1 MSQHQQ
7 LPDSEGLQVNTDSE
21 QAAKA
26 PEVAPGYDNG
36 SYYIPPGYHH
46 PQQPSSDGARIPF
59 GLGVWTFAALVA
71 LCTAIVVGAG
81 VGGGLGAALANKSSD
96 CSADSV
102 SATAPAAT
110 AEPTST
116 SCPTPDNSTTV
127 NDTAPYVPRAADT
140 VSLLELDC
148 PDNKKDETRY
158 KTSKGYEFQWW
169 CGVNAGQGSPAEGGG
184 IVADYA
190 PIYAYTIEDCMEA
203 CGNMIDKDAETG
215 NGVKCASIVFSKRMK
230 AELDNLNANCWL
242 KNNTKLKGG
251 NWGFKDDWYAYAEL
265 DN

>member
-1 MSQHQQ
+1 MSQHQHQ
-7 LPDSEGLQVNTDSE
+7 HLPDSEGLQVNTDGE

-36 SYYIPPGYHH
+36 NYYIPPGYHH
-46 PQQPSSDGARIPF
+46 PQQPSSEGVRIPF

-81 VGGGLGAALANKSSD
+81 VGGGLGAALANKSGLRICYGS
-96 CSADSV
+96 SRDSRTNLILMPNTRQQHIRQRHG
-102 SATAPAAT
+102 S
-110 AEPTST
+110 
-116 SCPTPDNSTTV
+116 
-127 NDTAPYVPRAADT
+127 
-140 VSLLELDC
+140 
-148 PDNKKDETRY
+148 KDETRY
-158 KTSKGYEFQWW
+158 KTNKGYEFQWW

-230 AELDNLNANCWL
+230 DELNGQQLGFQGRLVRIRGARQQL
-242 KNNTKLKGG
+242 SKAQ
-251 NWGFKDDWYAYAEL
+251 WGVRVAQEHLAIRFIHFKVV
-265 DN
+265 